1 MPDLIDSVYF
11 LAVIISALFSD
22 HVAPKILLVALAT
35 NVLLVICDVILQLQV
50 LQSTI

>member
-22 HVAPKILLVALAT
+22 HVAPEDFTCGSCHKRTFSHL
-35 NVLLVICDVILQLQV
+35 
-50 LQSTI
+50 